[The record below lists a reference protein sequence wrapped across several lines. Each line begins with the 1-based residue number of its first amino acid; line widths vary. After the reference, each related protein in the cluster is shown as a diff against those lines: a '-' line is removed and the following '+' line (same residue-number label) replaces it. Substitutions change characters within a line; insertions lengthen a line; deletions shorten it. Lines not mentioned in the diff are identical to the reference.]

1 MPSPQ
6 IPAVAPARRRD
17 VFPVM
22 LAATASLVAFA
33 ALHWTGIGMTDDSWA
48 YWQGAISLA
57 TGQGYTYFDGSRI
70 EAWPP
75 LYSAYLA
82 LWVRVAGPHG
92 WVLTTASGLL
102 IVLQAALWLRLLRTV
117 AAASNLAGTPAT
129 WTLVAVFVG
138 LFVAGHERYPFS
150 QGLLYVLLPL
160 FLDATWRI
168 VVNDQRRGLLVVAL
182 GLLLPLAHTQG
193 LAFLVAAAAL
203 IALAAPRTPR
213 RLVLAGLVVLVPAV
227 AWIGVRLAL
236 GQAASHCVGWGVGR
250 YAPLEYAVQL
260 FTGPG
265 RTLVPDRFGLA
276 TAAGVA
282 LWLAALVLSLR
293 PVGKGLV
300 RFATAYCTLVALALF
315 ALFNFAWVHAPIGGR
330 FVLFL
335 PLLLVPAVG
344 LALATRASRLA
355 AGLLALLLL
364 PQLYWLGVWTLEA
377 RDGDALLARQPT
389 GFMPHD
395 GYATRGHRSGPPL
408 RQGERVLIAPDPG
421 AQIHGD
427 CR

>member
-6 IPAVAPARRRD
+6 IPPVAPARRRD
-17 VFPVM
+17 FFPVT
-22 LAATASLVAFA
+22 LAAATSLLAYV

-48 YWQGAISLA
+48 YWQGAVSLA

-75 LYSAYLA
+75 LYPAYLA

-92 WVLTTASGLL
+92 WVLTTATGLL
-102 IVLQAALWLRLLRTV
+102 IVLQAALWLRLLRTL
-117 AAASNLAGTPAT
+117 AADSSVAGTQAT

-138 LFVAGHERYPFS
+138 LFVAGHERYPFA
-150 QGLLYVLLPL
+150 QGLLYVVLPL

-168 VVNDQRRGLLVVAL
+168 VVRGEQRGLQAVAL
-182 GLLLPLAHTQG
+182 GVLLPLTHTTG
-193 LAFLVAAAAL
+193 LAFLAAAAAL
-203 IALAAPRTPR
+203 VALSTPRAPR
-213 RLVLAGLVVLVPAV
+213 RLVLAVSLVIVPAV
-227 AWIGVRLAL
+227 AWAGVRLAL
-236 GQAASHCVGWGVGR
+236 GQAGSHCVGWGVGR
-250 YAPLEYAVQL
+250 YAPLEYAMQL

-276 TAAGVA
+276 TLAGIA
-282 LWLAALVLSLR
+282 LWFAALVLSLGPAGR
-293 PVGKGLV
+293 GFV
-300 RFATAYCTLVALALF
+300 RFATGYCALVAPALF
-315 ALFNFAWVHAPIGGR
+315 ALFNLAWIYAPIGGR
-330 FVLFL
+330 FVLFM

-344 LALATRASRLA
+344 LALAGRAPRPA

-377 RDGDALLARQPT
+377 RDGDTQLARQPT

-395 GYATRGHRSGPPL
+395 GYATRDHRSGPPL
-408 RQGERVLIAPDPG
+408 RQGNRVLIAPDPE
-421 AQIHGD
+421 AQTSGN